1 MNNSAEINDQFL
13 LNSSTEAIYRK
24 VESTSDLNYKD
35 LRRLLI
41 EFASK
46 GNYTKVEKIAEYF
59 LTKPNSFN
67 LEPDHFNL
75 GFIAIIA
82 FCALHKAEYER
93 AVTICKPF
101 LNYNKYFE
109 DLLGLYLIAA
119 SSYRHLHEYI
129 LSFELYHKILTILK
143 NELPAGTFEK
153 YHIGT
158 LVNIGNLFYHIGDY
172 TKAIQYHDE
181 AFSML
186 SENKM
191 GITKSIFLTNYAI
204 LKLDANKIDSK
215 EAIKMLLESEKIASE
230 AENIFLVNKAKI
242 TRLEFYI
249 KNEELIEAKRLLN
262 EIKSSGAS
270 LNVSILNQVKIA
282 ELDIL
287 DKSGQLET
295 FLVELE
301 ASLDMLDTLELPKE
315 GIRLLQNALK
325 QINHT
330 NNANRINLFNK
341 KLIDI
346 LEKEYNSKHASNLNV
361 LESQVELRLKEKEL
375 DWFKQLTD
383 AKEQLNEMLSKK
395 NKELLAFAS
404 ITAHDIKAPVRTIN
418 SFIKILANKIEL
430 TQEDEELF
438 NFIEKAGLDINR
450 LVDDMLTF
458 AKSGNYNSKA
468 EVISISDI
476 IESVEQNLHK
486 RITSNLAKIEIENE
500 LPKLKV
506 HNTAMIQLFQ
516 NIIDN
521 SIKFT
526 EVNKTPLIK
535 ISSSQTNNYISLFVK
550 DNGLGISQDK
560 VKNIFKPLYRIHDTA
575 QVEGYGLGLA
585 TCAKIAEFYNGE
597 IEVNSEL
604 GKGTCFEIRFPIA
617 MAC

>member
-1 MNNSAEINDQFL
+1 LNNSAEINDQFL